1 MTTARK
7 ATPSEDPLE
16 CGGTSPLGKPV
27 KMAVMSLQ
35 YSIEG
40 VSSCTQEGCT
50 KKFSGQKNFWVKK
63 IFGSKILWV
72 KKIFCPKNWGQK
84 NFVVKKIFV

>member
-7 ATPSEDPLE
+7 ATPSEDPVE
-16 CGGTSPLGKPV
+16 CGGTFPLGKPV

-40 VSSCTQEGCT
+40 GSSYTQELQMLLL
-50 KKFSGQKNFWVKK
+50 FSM
-63 IFGSKILWV
+63 I
-72 KKIFCPKNWGQK
+72 
-84 NFVVKKIFV
+84 